1 MGVKLLSKLLKTQ
14 CYNETKQ
21 IHLSS
26 LYGKK
31 ICIDVSIYLYRYK
44 GQNTL
49 IESFYLMCSLFKH
62 YNITPIFIF
71 DGKPPESKREEL
83 ENRRKRRD
91 ECSKQYEEL
100 KEKAEKAE
108 KDKK

>member
-1 MGVKLLSKLLKTQ
+1 MSKLLKTQ
-14 CYNETKQ
+14 CYDETKQ

-44 GQNTL
+44 SQNTL

-71 DGKPPESKREEL
+71 DGKNLLNQVREM
-83 ENRRKRRD
+83 N
-91 ECSKQYEEL
+91 
-100 KEKAEKAE
+100 
-108 KDKK
+108 

>member
-14 CYNETKQ
+14 CYDETKQ

-44 GQNTL
+44 ILKFQNL
-49 IESFYLMCSLFKH
+49 KF
-62 YNITPIFIF
+62 
-71 DGKPPESKREEL
+71 EL
-83 ENRRKRRD
+83 TKCER
-91 ECSKQYEEL
+91 
-100 KEKAEKAE
+100 
-108 KDKK
+108 